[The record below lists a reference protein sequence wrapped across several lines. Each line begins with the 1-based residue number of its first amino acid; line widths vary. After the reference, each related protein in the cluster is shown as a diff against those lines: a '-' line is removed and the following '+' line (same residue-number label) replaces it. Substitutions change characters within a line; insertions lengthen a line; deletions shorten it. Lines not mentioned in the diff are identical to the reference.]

1 MCPLFRGSIFP
12 SRPLKIVTQEFGKTW
27 GTFTYEKKL
36 KLPSP
41 SSVKSPAQFM
51 EVMKTKFNFHPVEI
65 IGKIVGCGLSKIRGV
80 VYTVTFYTLLSYHDN
95 ARRVWQKKKKKKKK
109 KKKIMHCHGIGS
121 CCHGNGSHL
130 ICVIDN
136 QQSSWHCQFFG
147 NGSQCV
153 SLITNNCHGIVS
165 HCHGNVSMC
174 H

>member
-109 KKKIMHCHGIGS
+109 KK
-121 CCHGNGSHL
+121 NYAL
-130 ICVIDN
+130 PWYW
-136 QQSSWHCQFFG
+136 QLLSWQW
-147 NGSQCV
+147 
-153 SLITNNCHGIVS
+153 
-165 HCHGNVSMC
+165 
-174 H
+174 